1 MSGKGLGAEG
11 EENVM
16 EDSQRQAAARRKR
29 GEKGEESPDSSDGDS
44 DTLSSPPQ
52 QRETSRLTLSTRVF
66 RKTTFLSYVLP
77 SGYMVRLGDWST
89 QKKFQ
94 RYRPINDLGMAI

>member
-66 RKTTFLSYVLP
+66 RKTTFFEL
-77 SGYMVRLGDWST
+77 
-89 QKKFQ
+89 
-94 RYRPINDLGMAI
+94 RPAFWIYGVVG